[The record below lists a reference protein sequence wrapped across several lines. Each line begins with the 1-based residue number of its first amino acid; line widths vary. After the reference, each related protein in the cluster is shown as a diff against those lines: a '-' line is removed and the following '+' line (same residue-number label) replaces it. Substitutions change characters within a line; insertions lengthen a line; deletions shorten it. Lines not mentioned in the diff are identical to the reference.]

1 MNTPSQSTLFIGE
14 VMNVPVIGKIYHVV
28 DTETGRVIKVGST
41 IREVAQR
48 FAQSDYKNR
57 YTSHSVVEVKRFES
71 SEQDRYDSRDAY
83 CPFLWHLVAA
93 EHIEIARQGTFGVGL
108 SNRISPLVQK
118 FHSKLGLSDLSSE
131 GGKLGG
137 REHVRSGHLWAI
149 SSKGGKSRTLESK
162 RRNGLQ
168 LLLSKKGVFAP
179 GIAAQGG
186 RAGGPKAGRLAVES
200 GQLASLRTFEH
211 QSKAS
216 KSANHN
222 RWHINRNITNPK
234 CLLCREGS
242 NSNVIPS

>member
-1 MNTPSQSTLFIGE
+1 
-14 VMNVPVIGKIYHVV
+14 MNVSAIGKIYHVV
-28 DTETGRVIKVGST
+28 DVATGRVIKVGST

-57 YTSHSVVEVKRFES
+57 YTNHSIVEVKRFES
-71 SEQDRYDSRDAY
+71 SEQDWYDSRDAY

-93 EHIEIARQGTFGVGL
+93 EHMEIVRQGTFGIGL
-108 SNRISPLVQK
+108 SNRLSPLVQK
-118 FHSKLGLSDLSSE
+118 FNSKLGLSELSSE

-137 REHVRSGHLWAI
+137 KEHVRSGHLRAI
-149 SSKGGKSRTLESK
+149 SSKGGRSRTQESK

-168 LLLSKKGVFAP
+168 LLLNKRGVFAP

-186 RAGGPKAGRLAVES
+186 RVGGPKAGRLAVES
-200 GQLASLRTFEH
+200 GQLAGLRTFEH
-211 QSKAS
+211 QSSAS

-222 RWHINRNITNPK
+222 RWHVNRNIVNPK

-242 NSNVIPS
+242 NSNVIS